1 MTKNTFMERM
11 SALIQP
17 IVNNLNYELYYL
29 EFKKEGNNNY
39 LRIYI
44 DKKEENI
51 SLEDCESVS
60 RAVSDVLDKE
70 DPIKDPY
77 YLEVSSPG
85 VERKLHTEEHLKR
98 YIGYNV
104 EVNISRLLKGKK
116 KYEGELLDFNLEE
129 LKIKCEEED
138 IAIPRDKILNVNLKG
153 DF

>member
-17 IVNNLNYELYYL
+17 IVHNLNYELYYL

-44 DKKEENI
+44 DKKEGNI
-51 SLEDCESVS
+51 SLEDCENVS
-60 RAVSDVLDKE
+60 RAVSDMLDKE

-85 VERKLHTEEHLKR
+85 VERKLYTEEHLKR
-98 YIGYNV
+98 YIGYSV
-104 EVNISRLLKGKK
+104 EVNISGLLKGKK
-116 KYEGELLDFNLEE
+116 KYEGELLDFNADE

>member
-44 DKKEENI
+44 DKKEGNI

-60 RAVSDVLDKE
+60 RAVSDML
-70 DPIKDPY
+70 
-77 YLEVSSPG
+77 G
-85 VERKLHTEEHLKR
+85 
-98 YIGYNV
+98 
-104 EVNISRLLKGKK
+104 
-116 KYEGELLDFNLEE
+116 
-129 LKIKCEEED
+129 
-138 IAIPRDKILNVNLKG
+138 
-153 DF
+153 